1 MRKRIRNFLLALAIL
16 PFLVLFICHA
26 IIEQAAADKTFG
38 ELSSIPKNK
47 VGIVLGTAR
56 HLMEGGMNPF
66 YTNRIQA
73 TIDLY
78 NSGKIEFVLVSGDNG
93 TIYYNEPDRMKKDLV
108 AGGIPEN
115 KIFLDLAG
123 FRTLDSMVRAKE
135 VFGLTKVTVI
145 SQEFHN
151 ERAIYLAKRHGLNAI
166 GFNAKDVK
174 GNKGFKVHLREYFA
188 RVKVFVDIL
197 LKTQPKYLGKKVRIE

>member
-1 MRKRIRNFLLALAIL
+1 MKKRIRNILLALAIL
-16 PFLVLFICHA
+16 PFLLLFVCNA
-26 IIEQAAADKTFG
+26 IIESASSDKTFS
-38 ELSSIPKNK
+38 ELNIVPKNK

-93 TIYYNEPDRMKKDLV
+93 TIYYNEPDRMKKDLI

-135 VFGLTKVTVI
+135 VFGLTEVTVI
-145 SQEFHN
+145 SQQFHN
-151 ERAIYLAKRHGLNAI
+151 ERAIYLAQRFGLNAI
-166 GFNAKDVK
+166 GYNAMDVE

-197 LKTQPKYLGKKVRIE
+197 LQTQPKYLGNKVSIE